1 MLKSEADLTPD
12 DRFCEIASILAVG
25 ILRLKTIPKTTTE
38 TPVCG
43 TDGASKK
50 PLESGQNC
58 LDVFPTQR
66 THVPAS

>member
-1 MLKSEADLTPD
+1 MHTTDADLTPD
-12 DRFCEIASILAVG
+12 DRFCKIASILAVG

-50 PLESGQNC
+50 PIESGKNC
-58 LDVFPTQR
+58 LDVLPTQR